1 LLHRRTYR
9 QKWLPAGRIANER
22 RLPLAIMGTAG
33 GKKARSEARELAV
46 TKPAD
51 PYRGALTDPY
61 TGGPAAA
68 SSPAGPSGL
77 TGASNASGASG
88 VAGAS
93 NEPGLYPLAEQGRL
107 PAGNRSPGPAVVTGI
122 LALGLAA
129 ILGLFGLLLLAII
142 SLQDEYGAPDRSF
155 YRGSDSSYLL
165 LALLNFAL
173 GASLV
178 IGGISF
184 LTGRL
189 IGRLVITIAGWTVLT
204 VCGFWWL
211 QAAVND
217 LVPWLIAAAS
227 LGMLALSYHA
237 SVTRWLGVLPAAQ
250 PE

>member
-1 LLHRRTYR
+1 
-9 QKWLPAGRIANER
+9 
-22 RLPLAIMGTAG
+22 MGTAE
-33 GKKARSEARELAV
+33 GKKARSDARELAAA
-46 TKPAD
+46 KPAD

-61 TGGPAAA
+61 TGPSAAPPPPAGSAGGLLPTRVPAAGA
-68 SSPAGPSGL
+68 L
-77 TGASNASGASG
+77 RTGRRPDSRVPDYG
-88 VAGAS
+88 VPDYGV
-93 NEPGLYPLAEQGRL
+93 PDYGVL
-107 PAGNRSPGPAVVTGI
+107 PAANRTPVPAVVAGI
-122 LALGLAA
+122 LAFGMAA
-129 ILGLFGLLLLAII
+129 LLGLFGLLLLAVI

-178 IGGISF
+178 LGGISF

-189 IGRLVITIAGWTVLT
+189 VGRLVITIAGWTVLT

-217 LVPWLIAAAS
+217 LVPLMMATAS
-227 LGMLALSYHA
+227 LGMLAMAYQA
-237 SVTRWLGVLPAAQ
+237 GVTRWLGVLPSAQ

>member
-1 LLHRRTYR
+1 
-9 QKWLPAGRIANER
+9 
-22 RLPLAIMGTAG
+22 MGTAE
-33 GKKARSEARELAV
+33 GKKARSDARELAV

-51 PYRGALTDPY
+51 PYRGALTDPFS
-61 TGGPAAA
+61 GRPAAA
-68 SSPAGPSGL
+68 PSTGPNSAGPS
-77 TGASNASGASG
+77 TGALDA
-88 VAGAS
+88 AGA
-93 NEPGLYPLAEQGRL
+93 NNGLRQDPAAEYGPL
-107 PAGNRSPGPAVVTGI
+107 PAGNRTPAPAVMAGI

-129 ILGLFGLLLLAII
+129 ILGLFGLLLLAVI

-165 LALLNFAL
+165 LALLNFVL

-184 LTGRL
+184 LTGRIL
-189 IGRLVITIAGWTVLT
+189 GRLVITIAGWTVLT

-217 LVPWLIAAAS
+217 LVPLLLAAAS
-227 LGMLALSYHA
+227 LGMLALCYQA
-237 SVTRWLGVLPAAQ
+237 SVTRWLGALPAAQ